1 MLTEV
6 GKLDAGRAFVTAITN
21 RGGIVLDAHAMQY
34 AGWFGV
40 RPGVTVKL
48 REEVDGLIR
57 AEVKTLDPRVVV
69 WVKDE
74 VGE

>member
-1 MLTEV
+1 MEV

-21 RGGIVLDAHAMQY
+21 RGGIVLDAHAVQY
-34 AGWFGV
+34 AGAWGV

-48 REEVDGLIR
+48 REQVDGLIR

-69 WVKDE
+69 WVREE